1 MKTSNQRETPAN
13 ASLTQQLDSTWR
25 EMEGKLRRRARL
37 LCKGDVHRADE
48 LLSDTALKVHIY
60 LQRSPDR
67 VQNLAGFL
75 FLALIAGETCS
86 GMSLLLVCL
95 RPPTRRGASIGGSD
109 GARRPASSW
118 RRGRLPLH
126 GSVRRHASA
135 AAGVTRPPPTS
146 AAAPARQVCFFFPIV
161 SAIAITSASTAI
173 TPFDPISV
181 AAAPALA
188 GPSV

>member
-75 FLALIAGETCS
+75 FLALNHAFLDCARRRRRESCVLEFDAGWDDDHVVELAGHTPS
-86 GMSLLLVCL
+86 VEQQLLLRQQLLRLEHVLSLLPPQQQTLFAL
-95 RPPTRRGASIGGSD
+95 KFEEDRPY
-109 GARRPASSW
+109 
-118 RRGRLPLH
+118 LH
-126 GSVRRHASA
+126 IA
-135 AAGVTRPPPTS
+135 AMLG
-146 AAAPARQVCFFFPIV
+146 INE
-161 SAIAITSASTAI
+161 
-173 TPFDPISV
+173 
-181 AAAPALA
+181 ALA
-188 GPSV
+188 RKRVELLRKKLREELA